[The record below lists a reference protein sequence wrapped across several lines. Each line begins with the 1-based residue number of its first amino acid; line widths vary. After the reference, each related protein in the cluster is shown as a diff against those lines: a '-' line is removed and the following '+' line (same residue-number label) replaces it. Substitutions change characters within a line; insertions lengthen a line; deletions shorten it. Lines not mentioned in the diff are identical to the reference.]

1 MRIIRI
7 LVNKILNTKQV
18 EYNNLEQWFN
28 EKGESTDT
36 KTFNKQDKK
45 SRKLRKQID
54 FLRKVVWDHLKYTM
68 EY

>member
-7 LVNKILNTKQV
+7 LVNRILNTKQI

-54 FLRKVVWDHLKYTM
+54 FLRRFV
-68 EY
+68 

>member
-54 FLRKVVWDHLKYTM
+54 FLRRYVCDHLKYTM
-68 EY
+68 ED

>member
-1 MRIIRI
+1 MRIIKI

-45 SRKLRKQID
+45 SRKLRKQIN
-54 FLRKVVWDHLKYTM
+54 FLRRFV
-68 EY
+68 

>member
-54 FLRKVVWDHLKYTM
+54 FLRRFV
-68 EY
+68 

>member
-45 SRKLRKQID
+45 SRKLRKQIN
-54 FLRKVVWDHLKYTM
+54 FLRRFV
-68 EY
+68 

>member
-7 LVNKILNTKQV
+7 LVNKILNTKQI

-54 FLRKVVWDHLKYTM
+54 FLRRFV
-68 EY
+68 

>member
-1 MRIIRI
+1 MKIIRI

-54 FLRKVVWDHLKYTM
+54 FLKRFV
-68 EY
+68 